1 MRIVEDNRAN
11 LSQGECSLV
20 KIAQRP
26 QALFLPQVFV
36 TSGEATISYGFFRQM
51 ALSVGRS
58 WPCSSYAAVTST

>member
-11 LSQGECSLV
+11 LSQGECYLV

-36 TSGEATISYGFFRQM
+36 TSGEATIS
-51 ALSVGRS
+51 
-58 WPCSSYAAVTST
+58 